1 MLPICQPL
9 PVTAKPRPFD
19 GAEWLFELKYDGLR
33 ALAYIENGRCRLVSR
48 NGLEFSSFGSLASSL
63 AKVPN
68 EGGVILDGEIA
79 CVDAKGRPRFND
91 LLLRRREPRFFAFDL
106 LCFNGNDCRRDS
118 LSQRKLALRQLL
130 NSGRRSAG
138 IYVDHIEAEG
148 TALYSRICELIS
160 KASLPSTKISPIPRK
175 AIRTRA
181 SRHSS
186 LVTNTV

>member
-1 MLPICQPL
+1 MLVWTPK
-9 PVTAKPRPFD
+9 A
-19 GAEWLFELKYDGLR
+19 A
-33 ALAYIENGRCRLVSR
+33 LVSTI
-48 NGLEFSSFGSLASSL
+48 FSCAVESPAF
-63 AKVPN
+63 
-68 EGGVILDGEIA
+68 
-79 CVDAKGRPRFND
+79 
-91 LLLRRREPRFFAFDL
+91 LLSI
-106 LCFNGNDCRRDS
+106 CSVFNGNDCRRDS
-118 LSQRKLALRQLL
+118 LRRRKLALRQLL
-130 NSGRRSAG
+130 EFREALSG